1 MISHINDF
9 PKDLEGKKVVVVG
22 GGAVGLDVVE
32 FFADR
37 NADISIVE
45 MMDQIGRD
53 LDPVSKN
60 DTKTMMKNTM
70 YISLQKL
77 LSLRLRIL
85 PSLSKATASL
95 MSFHL
100 NTASYVS
107 E

>member
-1 MISHINDF
+1 M
-9 PKDLEGKKVVVVG
+9 
-22 GGAVGLDVVE
+22 E

-60 DTKTMMKNTM
+60 DTKTMMKKHNVHQLT
-70 YISLQKL
+70 KTAL
-77 LSLRLRIL
+77 LEVKDSSFLV
-85 PSLSKATASL
+85 KATVSL

-100 NTASYVS
+100 STASYVS

>member
-45 MMDQIGRD
+45 MMDQIGRN

-85 PSLSKATASL
+85 PSLSGAKVSL

-100 NTASYVS
+100 STASYVW